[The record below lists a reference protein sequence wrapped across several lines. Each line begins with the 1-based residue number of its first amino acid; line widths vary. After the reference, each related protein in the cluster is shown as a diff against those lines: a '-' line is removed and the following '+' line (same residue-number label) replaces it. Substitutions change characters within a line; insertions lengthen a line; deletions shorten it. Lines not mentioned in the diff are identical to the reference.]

1 MRAEVTAH
9 DDARQQL
16 GSLRA
21 RFQPLLLPVAAM
33 VVFPAA
39 RSGEAPLW
47 VLVLLVLAVV
57 LGGAVAVLA
66 WSGRFPPEQRERL
79 AMLLGLVGIVG
90 FAGVLLLIDHDRPQD
105 FLVVGAA
112 LLCALASSPQV
123 VLRTGMSLVVLATMT
138 VAMVRASL
146 PVLDIGFGLA
156 LLVMTAALAQAVA
169 TNLRTARLRALR
181 SYDDARDRA
190 ELLDTLR
197 GLMTSSLTEAAQ
209 VCLQAL
215 RGMGMDAAALH
226 RIELGEL
233 RVVHMDG
240 FGSIAAPPPR
250 GSGLVWRAID
260 GDRTVVSDDYRRD
273 APEVSDRPQV
283 RSAVA
288 VPLREDAA
296 PTGSVVAA
304 WFRPHEPTR
313 REVELIEVLAAHL
326 GGIAAAE
333 DRLARQQELLQRL
346 GMLDRMRRQLLNAM
360 SDELREPL
368 TGLRRAVQELDTGAT
383 GGRLRDGQRD
393 ELLAEVAEQTAQLR
407 QLVDTVLD
415 FSRSQGD
422 RPDPGVVPVEIGQVL
437 TGLPT
442 RPVAAGS
449 GSRSYDP
456 RVLVVAD
463 PYLLRS
469 GLDLLMNAGRLA
481 VGAER
486 EVHAEIDL
494 GGEVVGITLTGM
506 GPMPSLVRSL
516 AGQLLATAGARLVQE
531 ADRSAVFVPRV
542 PRAERRIDAST
553 ARGGLRVRTV
563 GDDADA

>member
-1 MRAEVTAH
+1 VTAH
-9 DDARQQL
+9 DEARQPL

-21 RFQPLLLPVAAM
+21 RFQPLLLPSAAI

-39 RSGEAPLW
+39 VSGGAPVW
-47 VLVLLVLAVV
+47 VLALLVLAVV
-57 LGGAVAVLA
+57 FGSALAVLA
-66 WSGRFPPEQRERL
+66 RSGRFPPRQRERL
-79 AMLLGLVGIVG
+79 AVVLTVLALIG
-90 FAGVLLLIDHDRPQD
+90 FAGVLFLVDVDRPQD

-112 LLCALASSPQV
+112 LLCALASSPRV
-123 VLRTGMSLVVLATMT
+123 ALRTGLSLVVFATMAA
-138 VAMVRASL
+138 AMARASL
-146 PVLDIGFGLA
+146 PMLDIAFGLA
-156 LLVMTAALAQAVA
+156 LLVMTATLAQAVA
-169 TNLRTARLRALR
+169 TNLRAARRGALQA
-181 SYDDARDRA
+181 YDDARDRA

-197 GLMTSSLTEAAQ
+197 GLMSSSLTEAAQ

-215 RGMGMDAAALH
+215 RGMGIDAAALH

-240 FGSIAAPPPR
+240 FGSLATPPPR
-250 GSGLVWRAID
+250 GKGLVWRAID
-260 GDRTVVSDDYRRD
+260 GDRTVASADYRRD
-273 APEVSDRPQV
+273 APEVDDRPHV

-288 VPLREDAA
+288 VPLREDDE

-360 SDELREPL
+360 SEELREPL
-368 TGLRRAVQELDTGAT
+368 TGLSQAVQELDTDTT
-383 GGRLRDGQRD
+383 GRRLTAAQRD
-393 ELLAEVAEQTAQLR
+393 RLLQEVADQTAQLR

-437 TGLPT
+437 VGLPIQ
-442 RPVAAGS
+442 PVVAAG
-449 GSRSYDP
+449 GEPHDP

-469 GLDLLMNAGRLA
+469 GLDLLINAGRLA
-481 VGAER
+481 AGTDP
-486 EVHAEIDL
+486 EVRVEIDRDD
-494 GGEVVGITLTGM
+494 EVVGIVLSGLGT
-506 GPMPSLVRSL
+506 MPALVRSL
-516 AGQLLATAGARLVQE
+516 ASQLLATAGGRLVQE
-531 ADRSAVFVPRV
+531 DERSAVFVPRV
-542 PRAERRIDAST
+542 PRAERRVDAST
-553 ARGGLRVRTV
+553 ARSGLRVRV
-563 GDDADA
+563 VVDDADA